1 MPPANFSRR
10 AALSANLQ
18 GILWMLL
25 TAFLLTGTA
34 AISKYLGRT
43 LPVIEIVFFRMILG
57 ALIMLP
63 WLLRHGLKG
72 LATQRLATHFWR
84 AILGVGAFVLYIYAV
99 SNMLLANAVALAF
112 STPLWMIVMSHLM
125 LGTRSGPART
135 IATFV
140 GFIGILVIARPD
152 VEISPPALAA
162 LASAFLLSL
171 AMIYVKRLSAT
182 ESTAK
187 IAFYVQFFGALF
199 TLPPAILAWQDPA
212 PMEWAWLIGVG
223 VVGAVGQVTQARAY
237 GIGTPTAITPVD
249 FTRLPIAV
257 ILGMIFFGEMPD
269 AWAFAG
275 MVLIAGSIL
284 FISHRERRLGAA
296 TTAAKP

>member
-1 MPPANFSRR
+1 MPPS
-10 AALSANLQ
+10 AAPSPLSDNLR

-34 AISKYLGRT
+34 AISKFLGRT
-43 LPVIEIVFFRMILG
+43 LPVVEIVFFRMALG

-63 WLLRHGLKG
+63 WLVRHGVKG

-125 LGTRSGPART
+125 LGTRTGPARGV
-135 IATFV
+135 ATLV

-152 VEISPPALAA
+152 VEISLPAVAA
-162 LASAFLLSL
+162 LASAFLLSI

-182 ESTAK
+182 ESSAK
-187 IAFYVQFFGALF
+187 LAFYVQFFGALF
-199 TLPPAILAWQDPA
+199 TLPNAALAWQDPT
-212 PMEWAWLIGVG
+212 PVEWWWLIGVG
-223 VVGAVGQVTQARAY
+223 VVGAIGLVTQARAY
-237 GIGTPTAITPVD
+237 GIGNPTAVTPVD

-257 ILGMIFFGEMPD
+257 MLGMMFFGELPD

-284 FISHRERRLGAA
+284 FISHRERRLGLIK
-296 TTAAKP
+296 TAVEP